1 MVISKVGFLKTKP
14 ISGSDFFL
22 TIVFSKYS
30 CHDNKSRGMNQI
42 RLMLDIFMPRQ
53 KSRGMNQI
61 RLMLDIFMPRQKSRG
76 MNQRL
81 EFKWAINPS
90 IASFTISCT
99 STKSRISP

>member
-53 KSRGMNQI
+53 KSRGMNQ
-61 RLMLDIFMPRQKSRG
+61 RLA
-76 MNQRL
+76 
-81 EFKWAINPS
+81 FKWAINPS